1 VVILAFGCSGSAA
14 PHSVAPSTSAAVQ
27 TAPSSGP
34 STSPCAGVAVDKWT
48 LRERAAQLIVIP
60 ALDGQLREL
69 GTAVSAGAGGV
80 LLLGNGTP
88 ADLAAQVADA
98 NHLAGAPLLVM
109 ADEEGGGVQRL
120 AGRVD
125 TLPWAREM
133 AATMTTDEVK
143 TAATRVGQQLLA
155 LGVNVD
161 LAPVLDVDGHQ
172 GPNAQDPDGSRSFSP
187 DPATAAR
194 YGAAFL
200 EGLRDGGVMPV
211 VKHFPGLG
219 GASANTDYGPAAT
232 PPLGVLRT
240 QGLVPFRAAI
250 DDGVPAVMVANA
262 VVPGLTS
269 LPASISPA
277 AIQTLLRGDFG
288 FKGLVITD
296 SLSANAVADAGYTVT
311 QAAVAAIE
319 SGADM
324 ILFGST
330 LTAAQAQLLSPTNV
344 AAETASIVD
353 AIVAAE
359 TSGRLPLARLD
370 QAVTDV
376 LTVKHVTPCA

>member
-1 VVILAFGCSGSAA
+1 MVATGSVVILAFGCSGSAA

-143 TAATRVGQQLLA
+143 TAASASVSSC
-155 LGVNVD
+155 
-161 LAPVLDVDGHQ
+161 
-172 GPNAQDPDGSRSFSP
+172 SRS
-187 DPATAAR
+187 
-194 YGAAFL
+194 
-200 EGLRDGGVMPV
+200 
-211 VKHFPGLG
+211 
-219 GASANTDYGPAAT
+219 ASTWTWRPC
-232 PPLGVLRT
+232 
-240 QGLVPFRAAI
+240 
-250 DDGVPAVMVANA
+250 
-262 VVPGLTS
+262 
-269 LPASISPA
+269 
-277 AIQTLLRGDFG
+277 
-288 FKGLVITD
+288 
-296 SLSANAVADAGYTVT
+296 
-311 QAAVAAIE
+311 
-319 SGADM
+319 
-324 ILFGST
+324 ST
-330 LTAAQAQLLSPTNV
+330 LTGTKDPTRRTPTGRARSAPIRQLLPDTEQPFSRV
-344 AAETASIVD
+344 SAMV
-353 AIVAAE
+353 
-359 TSGRLPLARLD
+359 G
-370 QAVTDV
+370 
-376 LTVKHVTPCA
+376 

>member
-1 VVILAFGCSGSAA
+1 
-14 PHSVAPSTSAAVQ
+14 
-27 TAPSSGP
+27 
-34 STSPCAGVAVDKWT
+34 
-48 LRERAAQLIVIP
+48 
-60 ALDGQLREL
+60 
-69 GTAVSAGAGGV
+69 
-80 LLLGNGTP
+80 
-88 ADLAAQVADA
+88 
-98 NHLAGAPLLVM
+98 M
-109 ADEEGGGVQRL
+109 
-120 AGRVD
+120 
-125 TLPWAREM
+125 
-133 AATMTTDEVK
+133 
-143 TAATRVGQQLLA
+143 
-155 LGVNVD
+155 
-161 LAPVLDVDGHQ
+161 
-172 GPNAQDPDGSRSFSP
+172 
-187 DPATAAR
+187 
-194 YGAAFL
+194 
-200 EGLRDGGVMPV
+200 
-211 VKHFPGLG
+211 
-219 GASANTDYGPAAT
+219 
-232 PPLGVLRT
+232 
-240 QGLVPFRAAI
+240 PFRAAI